1 MERRNQLIMLKKYSF
16 RRNFALFEEKSA
28 ELFTDFFHNIQKYA
42 IIVYHNFSFCQYWIA
57 L

>member
-1 MERRNQLIMLKKYSF
+1 MLKKYSF